1 MPTGCWSILF
11 LVERLAPP
19 DHGRRAGPAVEGPA
33 EGAEFGI
40 AEQEGDLRN
49 RDMTLA
55 QIHEGEVAAG
65 RFNQLLVGQAVVGE
79 PALHRPGRQL
89 QFVGDLVEGAITIGE
104 LGTQKP
110 AHAIDDAGPE
120 GPFDV
125 VSLLIGSNN
134 QFREHYIGE
143 YRMEFVGLLD
153 RAIGF
158 ASGDPSRVIVV
169 SIPDWGVTPFGASYE
184 PEKVAAE
191 IDAFNAVGEEAAE
204 RAGANWVDVTAISR
218 RTDPGLVGDK
228 LHPSGV
234 QYEVWVEVILP
245 VALTA
250 LGADDVH

>member
-1 MPTGCWSILF
+1 MRR
-11 LVERLAPP
+11 LVT
-19 DHGRRAGPAVEGPA
+19 RA
-33 EGAEFGI
+33 
-40 AEQEGDLRN
+40 
-49 RDMTLA
+49 
-55 QIHEGEVAAG
+55 VAAI
-65 RFNQLLVGQAVVGE
+65 LVMSTAQWPRKDSVTTTQDARSLRYL
-79 PALHRPGRQL
+79 AL
-89 QFVGDLVEGAITIGE
+89 GDSYTIGE
-104 LGTQKP
+104 GVA
-110 AHAIDDAGPE
+110 AHERWPTLLARALEKSGFALVEVQIVARTGWTTSDLNDAIDDAGPR

-218 RTDPGLVGDK
+218 RTDPGLVDDK

-245 VALTA
+245 MALTA

>member
-1 MPTGCWSILF
+1 MAPEDFVTTTQDARSLRYLALGDSYSIGEGVAVHERWPTRLARALEKSGF
-11 LVERLAPP
+11 ALVEVQIVART
-19 DHGRRAGPAVEGPA
+19 GWTTS
-33 EGAEFGI
+33 
-40 AEQEGDLRN
+40 DLN
-49 RDMTLA
+49 D
-55 QIHEGEVAAG
+55 
-65 RFNQLLVGQAVVGE
+65 
-79 PALHRPGRQL
+79 
-89 QFVGDLVEGAITIGE
+89 
-104 LGTQKP
+104 
-110 AHAIDDAGPE
+110 AIDDAGPQ
-120 GPFDV
+120 GPFDL

-158 ASGDPSRVIVV
+158 AGGDPSRVIVV

-204 RAGANWVDVTAISR
+204 RAGANWVDVAAISR

>member
-1 MPTGCWSILF
+1 MTTTQDARSL
-11 LVERLAPP
+11 RYLAL
-19 DHGRRAGPAVEGPA
+19 
-33 EGAEFGI
+33 
-40 AEQEGDLRN
+40 GDSY
-49 RDMTLA
+49 
-55 QIHEGEVAAG
+55 
-65 RFNQLLVGQAVVGE
+65 
-79 PALHRPGRQL
+79 
-89 QFVGDLVEGAITIGE
+89 TIGE
-104 LGTQKP
+104 GVA
-110 AHAIDDAGPE
+110 AHERWPTLLAQALEKSGFALVEVQIVARTGWTTSDLNDAIDDAGPQ

-191 IDAFNAVGEEAAE
+191 IDAFNAVAEEAAE

-234 QYEVWVEVILP
+234 QYEEWVEVILP

>member
-1 MPTGCWSILF
+1 MAPEDFVTTTQDARSLRYLALGDSYSIGEGVAVHERWPTRLARALEKSGF
-11 LVERLAPP
+11 ALVEVQIVART
-19 DHGRRAGPAVEGPA
+19 GWTTS
-33 EGAEFGI
+33 
-40 AEQEGDLRN
+40 DLN
-49 RDMTLA
+49 D
-55 QIHEGEVAAG
+55 
-65 RFNQLLVGQAVVGE
+65 
-79 PALHRPGRQL
+79 
-89 QFVGDLVEGAITIGE
+89 
-104 LGTQKP
+104 
-110 AHAIDDAGPE
+110 AIDDAGPE

-143 YRMEFVGLLD
+143 YRMEFAGLLD

-158 ASGDPSRVIVV
+158 AGGDPSRVIVV

-204 RAGANWVDVTAISR
+204 RAGANWVDVAAISR

>member
-1 MPTGCWSILF
+1 MAPEDFVTTTQDARSLRYLALGDSYSIGEGVAVHERWPTRLARALEKSGF
-11 LVERLAPP
+11 ALVEVQIVART
-19 DHGRRAGPAVEGPA
+19 GWTTS
-33 EGAEFGI
+33 
-40 AEQEGDLRN
+40 DLN
-49 RDMTLA
+49 D
-55 QIHEGEVAAG
+55 
-65 RFNQLLVGQAVVGE
+65 
-79 PALHRPGRQL
+79 
-89 QFVGDLVEGAITIGE
+89 
-104 LGTQKP
+104 
-110 AHAIDDAGPE
+110 AIDDAGPE

-204 RAGANWVDVTAISR
+204 RAGANWVDVAAISR